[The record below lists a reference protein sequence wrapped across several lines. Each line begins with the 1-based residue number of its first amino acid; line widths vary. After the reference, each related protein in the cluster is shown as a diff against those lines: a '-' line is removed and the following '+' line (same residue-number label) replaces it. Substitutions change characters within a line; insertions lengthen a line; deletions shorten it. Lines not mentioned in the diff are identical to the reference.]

1 MQIAEEARGPI
12 DRGEYLKVFTLTLK
26 VAVPAGYIWLTIF
39 YCMFHSYLNLFAE
52 LTRFGD
58 RRFYSDWWNANDL
71 GEYWRKWNMPIHNFL
86 IRHVYY
92 SSRRRNISAANSMLL
107 TFFLSAVFHEYIM
120 IGVIQKCNFMA
131 FFLMMANVPV
141 IILQRQLKNV
151 ISGRTNNVLFW
162 LCYIVLG
169 QPFAILYSYY

>member
-1 MQIAEEARGPI
+1 M
-12 DRGEYLKVFTLTLK
+12 TLK

-92 SSRRRNISAANSMLL
+92 SSRRRNISAANCMLL

-141 IILQRQLKNV
+141 IIL
-151 ISGRTNNVLFW
+151 
-162 LCYIVLG
+162 
-169 QPFAILYSYY
+169 